1 MKKTIKLAIIGYG
14 QRGKGLLTGILTTMA
29 EMDIEIVGVCDFY
42 EDRAKAAAEYVQDK
56 LRTTPVCTTDYREL
70 LQRKEIDAILIF
82 SAWESHIQI
91 AIDAMNAGKYVGME
105 VGGAY
110 SLEDCWNLVR
120 TYEKTGVPCMLLENC
135 CYGRREM
142 MALRMAE
149 EGLFGEIVHCSGG
162 YCHDLREE
170 IVNGESLRHYRLR
183 NYQKR
188 NCENYPTH
196 ELGPIAKILK
206 INHGN
211 RFLSLASFA
220 SCAKGLNEYAARVKG
235 ADSPLARI
243 PFAQGD
249 IVTTVIRCAGGQSIT
264 LTLDTALP
272 RPYSRAFTV
281 RGTKGMYAEDTDSV
295 FLDGVHNADDFHWK
309 KQWGNAVKYE
319 EQYDH
324 PLLQEYKKNICGG
337 HDGIDW
343 LVFRAFIDS
352 VKAGTEVPIDVYDA
366 AAWMCI
372 STLSEN
378 SIALGG
384 IPVSVPDFTSG
395 RWICS

>member
-1 MKKTIKLAIIGYG
+1 MKETIKLAIIGYG

-149 EGLFGEIVHCSGG
+149 EGLFGEIVHCS
-162 YCHDLREE
+162 
-170 IVNGESLRHYRLR
+170 
-183 NYQKR
+183 
-188 NCENYPTH
+188 
-196 ELGPIAKILK
+196 
-206 INHGN
+206 
-211 RFLSLASFA
+211 
-220 SCAKGLNEYAARVKG
+220 
-235 ADSPLARI
+235 
-243 PFAQGD
+243 
-249 IVTTVIRCAGGQSIT
+249 
-264 LTLDTALP
+264 
-272 RPYSRAFTV
+272 
-281 RGTKGMYAEDTDSV
+281 
-295 FLDGVHNADDFHWK
+295 
-309 KQWGNAVKYE
+309 
-319 EQYDH
+319 
-324 PLLQEYKKNICGG
+324 
-337 HDGIDW
+337 
-343 LVFRAFIDS
+343 
-352 VKAGTEVPIDVYDA
+352 
-366 AAWMCI
+366 
-372 STLSEN
+372 
-378 SIALGG
+378 
-384 IPVSVPDFTSG
+384 
-395 RWICS
+395 